1 MLFQLVLRL
10 SAMTS
15 EPLYEFELDQVE
27 VPTGLHLI
35 AGLTGFTDAGGVL
48 SQFSENIF
56 ANLSTSQ
63 ILTFNNDELLDYRS
77 RRPVMYFE
85 KDHIEDY
92 EPANLGL
99 YLVHDEANQPF
110 LFLHGYEPDF
120 RWEAFT
126 DAIIRLIKR
135 LGVKDITWLHAIPFP
150 IPHTREI
157 GVTVSGNRK
166 DIVNELSEWK
176 PQTQVPGNVLHL
188 LEYKVAKT
196 GLPIVGYVLLC
207 PHYLADND
215 FPQAA
220 VAAFELVSSSTGLV
234 FPSDDLREDGREFLS
249 KLTEQIS
256 DNVEL
261 QKMITTLEQG
271 YQNEVSGPSRA
282 PIRKPVVKLP
292 NAEEIA
298 AELESYLASRQ
309 RNKPDDS
316 KN

>member
-10 SAMTS
+10 GTMSN
-15 EPLYEFELDQVE
+15 EPLYEFEFDQVE
-27 VPTGLHLI
+27 VPAGLHLI

-48 SQFSENIF
+48 NQFSENIF

-92 EPANLGL
+92 EPASLGL

-126 DAIIRLIKR
+126 NAILRLIKR
-135 LGVKDITWLHAIPFP
+135 LQVKDVTWLHAIPFP

-188 LEYKVAKT
+188 LEFKVAQT
-196 GLPIVGYVLLC
+196 GMPIVGYVLLC

-220 VAAFELVSSSTGLV
+220 VTAFELVSSSTGLV
-234 FPSDDLREDGREFLS
+234 FPTDDLRDDGSQFLT
-249 KLTEQIS
+249 KLNEQIAE
-256 DNVEL
+256 NPEL
-261 QKMITTLEQG
+261 QKMIATLEQG
-271 YQNEVSGPSRA
+271 YQNEVTGPSRA
-282 PIRKPVVKLP
+282 PIRKPFVKLP
-292 NAEEIA
+292 NADEIA

-309 RNKPDDS
+309 RNNPDDS
-316 KN
+316 QG